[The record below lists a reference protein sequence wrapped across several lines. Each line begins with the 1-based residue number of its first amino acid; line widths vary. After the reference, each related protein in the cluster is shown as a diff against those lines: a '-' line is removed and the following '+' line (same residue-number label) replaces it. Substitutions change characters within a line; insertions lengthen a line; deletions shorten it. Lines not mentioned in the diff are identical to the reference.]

1 MARAPRSRPP
11 SSMASE
17 AAASAAHSP
26 DPWTAL
32 RRLTPARIAL
42 GRAGVSLPTS
52 AHLAFQLAHAR
63 ARDAVHD
70 MLDCDALAER
80 IAVLGLR
87 TLQLRS
93 AAADRA
99 IYLQRPD
106 LGRRLDD
113 ASRQL
118 LSRRGAGRKS
128 AAADLAL
135 VVADGLSA
143 LATERNAVRLLEAIQ
158 PYVRREGWSTTPVAI
173 VAQGRVAIGD
183 EIGALLGAKA
193 VAILIGERPG
203 LSSPDSLGVYLTFDP
218 KPGRTDAE
226 RNCIS
231 NIRKGGLAPASA
243 ARTLAYLVREALAR
257 KFTGVELKDESAPPP
272 SAIRKAPRNFLLE

>member
-1 MARAPRSRPP
+1 MTKRPRG
-11 SSMASE
+11 AT
-17 AAASAAHSP
+17 AHVT

-42 GRAGVSLPTS
+42 GRTGVSLPTS
-52 AHLAFQLAHAR
+52 AHLEFQLAHAR

-70 MLDCDALAER
+70 RLDTEAVARGIEALD
-80 IAVLGLR
+80 LK
-87 TLQLRS
+87 TLQLKS

-113 ASRQL
+113 PSRQL
-118 LSRRGAGRKS
+118 LSRRTAARKS
-128 AAADLAL
+128 PHLDLAL

-143 LATERNAVRLLEAIQ
+143 LAVARNAVPLLGAFL
-158 PYVRREGWSTTPVAI
+158 PHARREGWSISPVAL
-173 VAQGRVAIGD
+173 VEQGRVAVGD
-183 EIGALLGAKA
+183 EVGALLGASA
-193 VAILIGERPG
+193 VAVLIGERPG
-203 LSSPDSLGVYLTFDP
+203 LSSPDSLGVYLTYAP

-231 NIRKGGLAPASA
+231 NIRDGGLPHESA
-243 ARTLAYLVREALAR
+243 ARTLHYLVREALLR
-257 KFTGVELKDESAPPP
+257 RLSGVELKDESVAPP
-272 SAIRKAPRNFLLE
+272 AALTGARRNFLLE